1 VETKQTEGT
10 HAMRPHR
17 VAAPSTTKT
26 EVLMNEK
33 AKSMKAEAR
42 LTDTVLYLLLGL
54 MALVWLMPFV
64 IIVLTSLRSM
74 GDLISNGVF
83 AWPQEIVWANFERAW
98 NIGNFSTYFRNSLI
112 LISVKVP
119 LGIVIASL
127 AAFPLAKMQFRFRSL
142 IFIIFLIGLAIPVH
156 VALTPLLVMMK
167 QLGIQGTLAALIPPY
182 VVFGLPFQIFVMRG
196 FFRTVPSELL
206 EAARLDGAT
215 EWGNFWRILMPLSA
229 PALATLFIIDALST
243 WNELLM
249 ALVLISSNESRT
261 VPVGLLQFQGQF
273 SSQYTQLMAG
283 VLISITPIIV
293 LYIFLQRYMV
303 SGLTAGA
310 IKE

>member
-1 VETKQTEGT
+1 MDSTITPRKENDLPADNGAGATKGKQRT
-10 HAMRPHR
+10 A
-17 VAAPSTTKT
+17 
-26 EVLMNEK
+26 
-33 AKSMKAEAR
+33 SMKGEERSASIMIY
-42 LTDTVLYLLLGL
+42 VILGL
-54 MALVWLMPFV
+54 MAVVWLVPF
-64 IIVLTSLRSM
+64 IFILLTSVRSM
-74 GDLISNGVF
+74 NDLISNGVF
-83 AWPQEIVWANFERAW
+83 AWPEQFMLVNFERAW
-98 NIGNFSTYFRNSLI
+98 NIGNFSTYFRNSLLLI
-112 LISVKVP
+112 LFKVP

-127 AAFPLAKMQFRFRSL
+127 AAFPLAKMKFRGSTV
-142 IFIIFLIGLAIPVH
+142 IFIFFLIGLAIPVH
-156 VALTPLLVMMK
+156 VTLTPLLVMMK
-167 QLGIQGTLAALIPPY
+167 QLGIEGRLPALIPPY

-229 PALATLFIIDALST
+229 PALATLFIIDALAT

-249 ALVLISSNESRT
+249 ALVLISANESRT

-283 VLISITPIIV
+283 VVISITPIIF

-303 SGLTAGA
+303 AGLTAGA
-310 IKE
+310 LKE